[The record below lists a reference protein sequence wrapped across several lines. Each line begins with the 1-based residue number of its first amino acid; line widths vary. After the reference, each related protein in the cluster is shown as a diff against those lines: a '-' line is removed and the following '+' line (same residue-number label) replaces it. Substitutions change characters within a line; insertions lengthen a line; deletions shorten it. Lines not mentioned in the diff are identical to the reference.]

1 MGKPCANTP
10 LGFYAQHLKNKTCKL
25 VFHIDEARL
34 GNVLRPDAGRSFHQ
48 IVWTIAE
55 LPFWHRNR
63 QEGWIPFTYVRGKD
77 VTASQMSAV
86 FAQLIRE
93 FFPETIVNATRPVFS
108 MKLGI
113 ELTDGVEKYIF
124 RAELDALVQ
133 HFQPR
138 RGDV

>member
-1 MGKPCANTP
+1 
-10 LGFYAQHLKNKTCKL
+10 
-25 VFHIDEARL
+25 
-34 GNVLRPDAGRSFHQ
+34 
-48 IVWTIAE
+48 
-55 LPFWHRNR
+55 
-63 QEGWIPFTYVRGKD
+63 
-77 VTASQMSAV
+77 MSAV

-113 ELTDGVEKYIF
+113 ELTDGMEKYMF